1 MKVTIVPV
9 AHISERSVLR
19 VKKAIAEAK
28 PDVIAVELDRG
39 RLQAMLDGKEPTLR
53 ELASRPFAAALYVFQ
68 KAVGKWL
75 RIMPGS
81 EMLAAVEAAKESKVP
96 VALID
101 QDISVTMARLSRIPL
116 SEKLALVSQMLLSPI
131 AFLPNP
137 FSRKKPADF
146 ERLAQGSR
154 LAEFFREFSEQLPNT
169 YRVLVEER
177 DEHMFLQLL
186 RLKAENVVVVVGA
199 GHALGMAKR
208 IRENGGERLGAMR
221 FRLAPLPRGVA
232 S

>member
-1 MKVTIVPV
+1 MNITIVPV
-9 AHISERSVLR
+9 AHISEGSVRR
-19 VKKAIAEAK
+19 VRKAIEETK
-28 PDVIAVELDRG
+28 PDVVAIELDRG
-39 RLQAMLDGKEPTLR
+39 RLQALLERKEPTLAD
-53 ELASRPFAAALYVFQ
+53 LASHPFAAAFYIFQ

-75 RIMPGS
+75 KIMPGS
-81 EMLAAVEAAKESKVP
+81 EMLAAVEAAKESRIP

-101 QDISVTMARLSRIPL
+101 RDISITMGRLSRIPL
-116 SEKLALVSQMLLSPI
+116 SEKLALVSQIVLSPI

-137 FSRKKPADF
+137 FSKRKSLDF
-146 ERLAQGSR
+146 ERLAKGR
-154 LAEFFREFSEQLPNT
+154 EFADLFREFSAQLPNT

-199 GHALGMAKR
+199 GHAPGMAKK
-208 IRENGGERLGAMR
+208 IRENGGEKLGEMK
-221 FRLAPLPRGVA
+221 FRLAPVPRGIA